1 MKKRLEGL
9 LQHALEKATKGG
21 ALKSISLPPLFFEV
35 PRDPQFGDL
44 ASTVALGLAREERR
58 APRAIAETI
67 VAHIEDPDGILSAT
81 EIAGPGYL
89 NFRFSPR
96 FWRECLVETER
107 PEYGKAALGGGRRVL
122 VEFVSTNPT
131 GPLHVG
137 HGRGAVIGDTVAR
150 LLEAGGYDV
159 LREYYVNDA
168 GKQIATLGRSTL
180 ARLRQV
186 FGDDVDLPEDGYPG
200 EYLLDFAA
208 QQRDELVRDIAA
220 ALNRRPPAAGQEAA
234 FLREV
239 GESAV
244 AVCGDRAAGW
254 LLEVIKSDMLALGVH
269 VESFVSERALA
280 DQGVVATAV
289 EALERRDLIYEDEGA
304 RWFRSTRFGD
314 EKDRVV
320 LRSNGEPT
328 YFSGDIGYHQHKLQR
343 GFDELINVWGA
354 DHHGYVK
361 RVEAAIEALGSDPQ
375 RLHVILVQMVRLT
388 RGGEPIKMGK
398 RTGEFVT
405 MREVVDEV
413 GADATRFFFLMR
425 KGDSHLDFDLDLA
438 KKQSAENPVFYVQY
452 AHARIC
458 SLFRQAESEGLHV
471 PAAVEAALERL
482 DSAEEQEVIRLL
494 VRFPDVVEDATREL
508 EPHRVVF
515 HLIELAGS
523 FHRFY
528 NRHRVVGVEPEL
540 SGARLYLAGATRRV
554 LQNGL
559 SLVGVSA
566 PESM

>member
-21 ALKSISLPPLFFEV
+21 ALKSSSLPPLFFEV

-44 ASTVALGLAREERR
+44 ASTVALGLARQERR
-58 APRAIAETI
+58 TPRAIAETI
-67 VAHIEDPDGILSAT
+67 AAHIEDPGGILSAT

-96 FWRECLVETER
+96 FWRECLAQTER
-107 PEYGKAALGGGRRVL
+107 SDYGRVALGAGRRVL

-137 HGRGAVIGDTVAR
+137 HGRGAVIGDALAR
-150 LLEAGGYDV
+150 LLEAAGYDV

-180 ARLRQV
+180 ARLRQA
-186 FGDDVDLPEDGYPG
+186 FGEDRAVPEDGYPG
-200 EYLLDFAA
+200 EYLLDLAA
-208 QQRDELVRDIAA
+208 RHRDELVRDIAE
-220 ALNRRPPAAGQEAA
+220 ALNRRPPESGREAA
-234 FLREV
+234 FLREA

-244 AVCGDRAAGW
+244 SVCGDRAAGW
-254 LLEVIKSDMLALGVH
+254 LLEIIKKDMLALGVH
-269 VESFVSERALA
+269 VDSFVSERALA
-280 DQGVVATAV
+280 AQGLVATAV

-343 GFDELINVWGA
+343 RFDELINVWGA

-361 RVEAAIEALGSDPQ
+361 RVEAAIEALGSEPK
-375 RLHVILVQMVRLT
+375 RLHVILVQMVRLM
-388 RGGEPIKMGK
+388 RGGEPLKMGK

-405 MREVVDEV
+405 LREVVDEV

-458 SLFRQAESEGLHV
+458 SLFRQAASEGLRA
-471 PAAVEAALERL
+471 PAAAGAALERL
-482 DSAEEQEVIRLL
+482 DSTEEQEVIKLL
-494 VRFPDVVEDATREL
+494 ARFPDVVEDATREL

-528 NRHRVVGVEPEL
+528 NSHRVVGVESEL
-540 SGARLYLAGATRRV
+540 SAARLYLAGATRRV
-554 LQNGL
+554 LQTGL
-559 SLVGVSA
+559 SLVGVRA

>member
-1 MKKRLEGL
+1 M
-9 LQHALEKATKGG
+9 
-21 ALKSISLPPLFFEV
+21 
-35 PRDPQFGDL
+35 
-44 ASTVALGLAREERR
+44 
-58 APRAIAETI
+58 
-67 VAHIEDPDGILSAT
+67 
-81 EIAGPGYL
+81 
-89 NFRFSPR
+89 
-96 FWRECLVETER
+96 
-107 PEYGKAALGGGRRVL
+107 L

-150 LLEAGGYDV
+150 LLEAAGYDV

-186 FGDDVDLPEDGYPG
+186 LGDDAAVPEDGYPG
-200 EYLLDFAA
+200 EYLLEVAA
-208 QQRDELVRDIAA
+208 QHREELVRDIAA
-220 ALNRRPPAAGQEAA
+220 ALNRRPPASGQEARLPA
-234 FLREV
+234 RGRGIGGGRV
-239 GESAV
+239 RRRGRRAGSSKSSRATCSPSAS
-244 AVCGDRAAGW
+244 ASTASSASALSPTRGW
-254 LLEVIKSDMLALGVH
+254 SPRPWRP
-269 VESFVSERALA
+269 SS
-280 DQGVVATAV
+280 
-289 EALERRDLIYEDEGA
+289 RRDLIYEDEGA

-328 YFSGDIGYHQHKLQR
+328 YFSGDIGYHQYKLQR

-361 RVEAAIEALGSDPQ
+361 RVEAAIEALGSDPK

-388 RGGEPIKMGK
+388 RGDEPIKMGK

-405 MREVVDEV
+405 MREVVEEV

-458 SLFRQAESEGLHV
+458 SLFRQAASDGLRM
-471 PAAVEAALERL
+471 PAAAEAALERL

-494 VRFPDVVEDATREL
+494 ARFPDVVEDATREL
-508 EPHRVVF
+508 EPHRIVF